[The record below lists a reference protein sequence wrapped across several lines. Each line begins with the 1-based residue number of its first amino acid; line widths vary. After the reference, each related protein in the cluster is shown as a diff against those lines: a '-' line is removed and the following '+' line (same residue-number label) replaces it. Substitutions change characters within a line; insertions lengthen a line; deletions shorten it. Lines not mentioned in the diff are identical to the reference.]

1 MATLR
6 LLAIAIGI
14 SLVQAIALQVFPEK
28 YFYPDLVLVFALAM
42 GLRSEGVSG
51 LVLAFGIGFL
61 VDVGITTGGQPGLYA
76 LLRGTAC
83 GLTRI
88 FDRALYLRGGLPWAL
103 YVAGYVVLDSLLL
116 GLVTNTWRTTGALE
130 WADILKRTPG
140 VALATAV
147 FAAPLLRL
155 FRRIDPTS
163 GSDTGWGLLG
173 SRIG

>member
-14 SLVQAIALQVFPEK
+14 ALVQAIALQIFPERL
-28 YFYPDLVLVFALAM
+28 FYPDLVLVFALAM
-42 GLRSEGVSG
+42 GLRSQGVSG

-61 VDVGITTGGQPGLYA
+61 VDIGITGGQPGLYA

-103 YVAGYVVLDSLLL
+103 YVAGYVLLDTILL
-116 GLVTNTWRTTGALE
+116 GLLTNTWRTTGALE
-130 WADILKRTPG
+130 WGDILKRAPG
-140 VALATAV
+140 VAVATALC
-147 FAAPLLRL
+147 AAPLLRL
-155 FRRIDPTS
+155 FRRLDPN
-163 GSDTGWGLLG
+163 GGNETGWGLLG

>member
-6 LLAIAIGI
+6 LFAIAIGI
-14 SLVQAIALQVFPEK
+14 ALVQAIALQIFPEVL
-28 YFYPDLVLVFALAM
+28 YPDLVLVFALAM
-42 GLRSEGVSG
+42 GLRSQGISG
-51 LVLAFGIGFL
+51 LILAFGIGFL
-61 VDVGITTGGQPGLYA
+61 IDVSIASTQPGLYA

-103 YVAGYVVLDSLLL
+103 YVAGYVVLDSVLL

-155 FRRIDPTS
+155 FRRLDATG
-163 GSDTGWGLLG
+163 GSETGWGLLG